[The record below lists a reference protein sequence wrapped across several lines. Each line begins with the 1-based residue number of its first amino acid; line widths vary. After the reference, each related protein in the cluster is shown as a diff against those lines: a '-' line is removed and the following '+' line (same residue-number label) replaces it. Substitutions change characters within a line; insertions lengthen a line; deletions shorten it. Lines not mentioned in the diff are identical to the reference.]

1 MLVMRRTKEETKLN
15 RLAHRA
21 ASALLGVTL
30 LAVLTACAPGTGV
43 PTTSGAPEGS
53 SSPTPVKTDIS
64 GVGEVTLTVWD
75 QEVRGGQNEQ
85 IEKLNA
91 AFHEKYPN
99 VTIKRVSQSFDDL
112 ATTLRL
118 ALTGDEAPD
127 VVQANNGRNTMG
139 ALVAAGQLLP
149 LDAYAAAYGWG
160 ERFSPS
166 ILKFSSYSADAKVF
180 GAGSLYGLPQM
191 GEVVGVFYSKSR
203 LAKAGV
209 DVPANWT
216 EFEAALAK
224 AKKAGETPLML
235 GNLDK
240 WPAIHV
246 FGPLQGATVPAAK
259 ITDLAL
265 GNPGASW
272 KTPENEAAAAT
283 LQSWVEKGYFND
295 GVNGAD
301 YDAVWQ
307 KMTKGEGVFLI
318 GGSWLAADMAAAM
331 GDDLGF
337 FVPANPA
344 GRYATTGGTGVPFA
358 ITTASKQPDVA
369 AAYLDFLTSDDAMQ
383 LLLETGNLPVNRTA
397 ELAGSA
403 TGAQRD
409 LLIEFGRVT
418 TEGDVLPYLDY
429 ATPTF
434 SETLGSALQGLIDQK
449 LTPAA
454 FTDALEA
461 DYAAFSAGNG

>member
-1 MLVMRRTKEETKLN
+1 MLGA
-15 RLAHRA
+15 LA
-21 ASALLGVTL
+21 
-30 LAVLTACAPGTGV
+30 ACAPGTGV
-43 PTTSGAPEGS
+43 PTTSATPEGS
-53 SSPTPVKTDIS
+53 TGPAPVNTDIS
-64 GVGEVTLTVWD
+64 GVGDVTLTVWD

-139 ALVAAGQLLP
+139 ALVGASQLLP
-149 LDAYAAAYGWG
+149 LDAYAAAYGWN
-160 ERFSPS
+160 ERFAPS
-166 ILKFSSYSADAKVF
+166 ILKLASYSADAKVF

-209 DVPANWT
+209 GVPATWT

-224 AKKAGETPLML
+224 AKQAGETPLML

-246 FGPLQGATVPAAK
+246 FGPLQGATVPADQ
-259 ITDLAL
+259 ITALAL
-265 GNPGASW
+265 GNSGASW

-283 LQSWVEKGYFND
+283 LQSWVDKGYFNG

-301 YDAVWQ
+301 YDATWQ
-307 KMTKGEGVFLI
+307 AMTKGEGVFLI
-318 GGSWLAADMAAAM
+318 GGSWLAADMSAAM

-337 FVPANPA
+337 FVPANAA
-344 GRYATTGGTGVPFA
+344 GRKATTGGTGVPFA
-358 ITTASKQPDVA
+358 ITSVSKQPDVA
-369 AAYLDFLTSDDAMQ
+369 AAYLDFITSDDAMKI
-383 LLLETGNLPVNRTA
+383 LLETGNLPVNRTT
-397 ELAGSA
+397 ELAASA
-403 TGAQRD
+403 TGAQQE
-409 LLIEFGRVT
+409 LLTEFGTVT
-418 TEGDVLPYLDY
+418 TEGDLLPYLDY

-434 SETLGSALQGLIDQK
+434 SETLGGALQELIDAR

-454 FTDALEA
+454 FLDALEA
-461 DYAAFSAGNG
+461 DYAAFTAGNG

>member
-1 MLVMRRTKEETKLN
+1 MI

-21 ASALLGVTL
+21 AGALLGVTL
-30 LAVLTACAPGTGV
+30 LATLAACAPGAGA
-43 PTTSGAPEGS
+43 PTTTGAPAGS
-53 SSPTPVKTDIS
+53 TGPAGVNTDIS
-64 GVGEVTLTVWD
+64 GVGDVTLTVWD

-91 AFHEKYPN
+91 AFHEKHPN
-99 VTIKRVSQSFDDL
+99 VTVNRVSQSFDDL

-139 ALVAAGQLLP
+139 ALVGAGQLLP
-149 LDAYAAAYGWG
+149 LDEYAAAYGWN
-160 ERFSPS
+160 ERFAPS
-166 ILKFSSYSADAKVF
+166 VLKFSSYSPDAAVF

-191 GEVVGVFYSKSR
+191 GEVVGVFYSKSK
-203 LAKAGV
+203 LAGIGAE
-209 DVPANWT
+209 VPKDWT

-224 AKKAGETPLML
+224 AKAAGETPLML

-246 FGPLQGATVPAAK
+246 FGPLQGATVPADQ

-265 GNPGASW
+265 GNAGASW

-283 LQSWVEKGYFND
+283 LQGWVEKGYFND

-358 ITTASKQPDVA
+358 VTTASKQPDVA
-369 AAYLDFLTSDDAMQ
+369 AAYLDFITSDDAMQ

-397 ELAGSA
+397 ELAASA
-403 TGAQRD
+403 TGAQRE
-409 LLIEFGRVT
+409 LLTEFGRVT
-418 TEGDVLPYLDY
+418 AEGDVLPYLDY

-434 SETLGSALQGLIDQK
+434 SETLGGALQRLIDGQ
-449 LTPAA
+449 LTPAE

-461 DYAAFSAGNG
+461 DYAAFSAENG